1 MSGTASRTK
10 KRKISINRKGGMK
23 KSVKKW
29 LLCLILL
36 FSTVCVS
43 FGCQSN
49 DTAPDVSDSIG
60 SESVSNTGTGEESD
74 VDSAS
79 SSDSSDGSDNSDSS
93 DSSDGSDGS
102 DGSDSSDSSD
112 SSGGSDGSDS
122 SGNSGIELPELPY
135 LVKQA
140 NKEK

>member
-10 KRKISINRKGGMK
+10 KRKISINRKDGMK

-79 SSDSSDGSDNSDSS
+79 SSDNSDSSDSSDGSDNSDSS
-93 DSSDGSDGS
+93 DSSDGA
-102 DGSDSSDSSD
+102 DSSDSSD
-112 SSGGSDGSDS
+112 GSDGSDS

>member
-1 MSGTASRTK
+1 
-10 KRKISINRKGGMK
+10 MK

-49 DTAPDVSDSIG
+49 DTAPDVSDSIV

-79 SSDSSDGSDNSDSS
+79 SSDNSDNSDSS
-93 DSSDGSDGS
+93 DSSDGSDN
-102 DGSDSSDSSD
+102 SDSSDS
-112 SSGGSDGSDS
+112 SDGSDS

>member
-79 SSDSSDGSDNSDSS
+79 SSDNSDSSDSSDGSDNSDSS
-93 DSSDGSDGS
+93 DGADSSGGSDSSDGSDN
-102 DGSDSSDSSD
+102 
-112 SSGGSDGSDS
+112 SDGSDS

>member
-1 MSGTASRTK
+1 
-10 KRKISINRKGGMK
+10 MK

-102 DGSDSSDSSD
+102 DSSDGADSSDNSD
-112 SSGGSDGSDS
+112 GSDGSDS

>member
-102 DGSDSSDSSD
+102 DSSDGADSSDNSD
-112 SSGGSDGSDS
+112 GSDGSDS